1 MLNWWPAKLERF
13 YKPELPVEYP
23 GGSSWL
29 RCGARNAGLVRNWQ
43 FATVQMKY
51 QMDAKRNGDDDCVIG
66 SPDGCETRQ
75 SDQLFQRKLDG
86 AQKGQLLNTIFQQFQ
101 PISTNF
107 KSHLNQIWTG
117 IEGRQL

>member
-1 MLNWWPAKLERF
+1 
-13 YKPELPVEYP
+13 
-23 GGSSWL
+23 
-29 RCGARNAGLVRNWQ
+29 
-43 FATVQMKY
+43 MKY

-117 IEGRQL
+117 IEGRQLWKLVRPFEPNLAGVKEEQIERADEPEAMATE